1 MSNLLLFG
9 ILVINTL
16 SFILVRDYLED
27 KKKKETDS
35 NNILRKGLM

>member
-1 MSNLLLFG
+1 MTNFLLFG

-35 NNILRKGLM
+35 KNILRKGLM

>member
-1 MSNLLLFG
+1 MSNILLFG

-27 KKKKETDS
+27 KKKKETNS
-35 NNILRKGLM
+35 NNILRKG

>member
-1 MSNLLLFG
+1 MTNFLLFG

-16 SFILVRDYLED
+16 SFILVRDYFED

>member
-16 SFILVRDYLED
+16 SFILVRDYIED
-27 KKKKETDS
+27 KKKKETNS
-35 NNILRKGLM
+35 NNILRKG

>member
-1 MSNLLLFG
+1 MTNLLLFG

>member
-1 MSNLLLFG
+1 MSNFLLFG

>member
-1 MSNLLLFG
+1 MTNFLLFG

>member
-16 SFILVRDYLED
+16 SFILLRDYLED

>member
-1 MSNLLLFG
+1 MTNLLLFG

-27 KKKKETDS
+27 KKKKETNS
-35 NNILRKGLM
+35 NNILRKG

>member
-1 MSNLLLFG
+1 MTNFLLFG

-27 KKKKETDS
+27 KKKKETNS
-35 NNILRKGLM
+35 NNILRKGFM

>member
-1 MSNLLLFG
+1 MTNLLLFG
-9 ILVINTL
+9 ILIINTL

-35 NNILRKGLM
+35 NNILRKGLI

>member
-27 KKKKETDS
+27 KKKKETNS
-35 NNILRKGLM
+35 NNILRKG

>member
-16 SFILVRDYLED
+16 YFILVRDYIED
-27 KKKKETDS
+27 KKKKETNS
-35 NNILRKGLM
+35 NNILRKG

>member
-16 SFILVRDYLED
+16 SFILVRDYLEN
-27 KKKKETDS
+27 KKKKETNS
-35 NNILRKGLM
+35 NNILRKG

>member
-1 MSNLLLFG
+1 MTNLLLFG

-35 NNILRKGLM
+35 NNILRKGLI

>member
-35 NNILRKGLM
+35 NNILRKGLI